1 MVLARGPAA
10 AVYQFN
16 PETTKLLCDALLA
29 WTIALAPKM
38 LAYMLVCGVL
48 RAGGDT
54 VFCMVMDFAFNL
66 GAQVTMA
73 AVAVLLFQL
82 SLPYAM
88 LMVAIGDVLKV
99 IWCYRRFYGKKWMRI
114 MT

>member
-1 MVLARGPAA
+1 MYRKFFKRLIDVTASA
-10 AVYQFN
+10 AV
-16 PETTKLLCDALLA
+16 LILA
-29 WTIALAPKM
+29 SP
-38 LAYMLVCGVL
+38 VL
-48 RAGGDT
+48 
-54 VFCMVMDFAFNL
+54 
-66 GAQVTMA
+66 A